1 MPCPPPGDLPDTDIE
16 PPSLISLALAGRFFT
31 TSATWEA
38 SLDHTKRACMLQ
50 KNRHVACMG
59 RQIWVP
65 NCTCISQVPCPDLQ
79 SPSFTDHILGTVI
92 CSLDNWNTDSSS
104 SPICSL
110 SQGEVV
116 PKEDS
121 WQPEVISLEVLS
133 IRDLTQKTC
142 GVGVEMGTHC
152 DVFNAFMPLFKSVI
166 VVRLY
171 SPRGRS

>member
-1 MPCPPPGDLPDTDIE
+1 MLQLCPTLCKPTDYSLPGSSVHGNPPDKNTGVGCHALLQGVFLTDIE
-16 PPSLISLALAGRFFT
+16 PPSLISLALAGRFST

-59 RQIWVP
+59 RQIWVS

-110 SQGEVV
+110 SQAEVV

-133 IRDLTQKTC
+133 IRDLTQKT
-142 GVGVEMGTHC
+142 
-152 DVFNAFMPLFKSVI
+152 
-166 VVRLY
+166 
-171 SPRGRS
+171 